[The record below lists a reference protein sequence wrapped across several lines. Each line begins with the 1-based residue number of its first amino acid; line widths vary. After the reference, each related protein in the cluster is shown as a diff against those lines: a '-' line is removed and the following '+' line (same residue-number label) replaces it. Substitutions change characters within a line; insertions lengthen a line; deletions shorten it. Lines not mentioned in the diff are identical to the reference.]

1 MPRRS
6 TWNWSSATV
15 IAIGLWAAPAIAG
28 AALELPSKPSGPI
41 SDLANVIDDAEEATL
56 DAELRAYYSQT
67 GNSVVVATV
76 PTLQGEVASV
86 YATKLFEAWGI
97 GDAKMDTGVLLLVSP
112 FGEPGERDVRIEVG
126 YGLEGDL
133 PDAEVSWIVNRTLI
147 PAFQSGDISGGTVA
161 GAREIVTAIGDVSY
175 APAQN
180 GWENVA
186 SDLSGLI
193 GFAALIFL
201 QIVAHA
207 LSKTKSWWRGGLLG
221 AGFGI
226 FVAWILSLGVG
237 ALAALAVGVFTVFG
251 LIIDLALSRAGPGI
265 FKGGRGGSGGG
276 FFGGSGG
283 GSGGGFGG
291 FGGGSSGGG
300 GGGGRW

>member
-6 TWNWSSATV
+6 TWSWSSAAV
-15 IAIGLWAAPAIAG
+15 IAIGLLAAPALAG
-28 AALELPSKPSGPI
+28 AALELPPKPSGPV
-41 SDLANVIDDAEEATL
+41 SDLANVIDGAAEATL

-147 PAFQSGDISGGTVA
+147 PAYQAGDVSDGTVA
-161 GAREIVTAIGDVSY
+161 GAREIVKAIGDVSY
-175 APAQN
+175 APTGDAKLALDED
-180 GWENVA
+180 GWKVLLWIILVA
-186 SDLSGLI
+186 LI
-193 GFAALIFL
+193 GFA
-201 QIVAHA
+201 
-207 LSKTKSWWRGGLLG
+207 KTKRKWDGPL
-221 AGFGI
+221 F
-226 FVAWILSLGVG
+226 G
-237 ALAALAVGVFTVFG
+237 ALAGGLAGWFVVGTIAAALAAFAGALIG
-251 LIIDLALSRAGPGI
+251 L
-265 FKGGRGGSGGG
+265 FFEFNKGGRGGGG

-283 GSGGGFGG
+283 FGGSSGGGFGG